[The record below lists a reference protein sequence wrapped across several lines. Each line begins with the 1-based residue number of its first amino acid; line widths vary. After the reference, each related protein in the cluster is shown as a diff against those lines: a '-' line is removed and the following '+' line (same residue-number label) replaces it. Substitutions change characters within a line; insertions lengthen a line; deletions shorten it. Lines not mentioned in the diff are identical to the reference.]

1 MKPLTKQQ
9 VMRRI
14 EEFCKAYI
22 SAAEAARAI
31 GCTSAQLSDARGDK
45 GPVAPKILEKIGVQ
59 RRWLYV
65 VGDVEEKFNDGSMR
79 L

>member
-1 MKPLTKQQ
+1 MKILTKQQ

-22 SAAEAARAI
+22 NGSEAARAI
-31 GCTSAQLSDARGDK
+31 GCTDAQLSDARGDK
-45 GPVAPKILEKIGVQ
+45 GPVAAKILKKIGVE
-59 RRWLYV
+59 RRPFYV
-65 VGDVEEKFNDGSMR
+65 VGEVEEKFNDGSMR